1 LLQGIRGYWQPPEK
15 FLRVLAIFKNEK
27 IFLRWLPIP
36 SHHPVEQL
44 PEGSRKPM
52 EIFSRGFASIPVK
65 N

>member
-1 LLQGIRGYWQPPEK
+1 VATTGEIPEGVGNFQK
-15 FLRVLAIFKNEK
+15 R
-27 IFLRWLPIP
+27 IFLRGLPIP